1 MGHRRR
7 ARECA
12 LQMLFQADLTGSTAA
27 DIVREFWKGH
37 RADELARQF
46 AERLVCGVLAR
57 VEALDAVVRDSAQNW
72 RIERMAVVDR
82 NVLRI
87 GVYELLC
94 EPDTPPVVVIDE
106 AIEVAKKFGSQE
118 SGSFING
125 ILDDVR
131 RRREAGQLATPPTS
145 TASPH

>member
-12 LQMLFQADLTGSTAA
+12 LQMLFQVDLTGGTSE
-27 DIVREFWKGH
+27 DVFLQFWKDQEAGEQI
-37 RADELARQF
+37 RSF
-46 AERLVCGVLAR
+46 AERLVLGV
-57 VEALDAVVRDSAQNW
+57 VGNYQDLDAALAGSVENW

-82 NVLRI
+82 NVLRM
-87 GVYELLC
+87 GVYEILY
-94 EPDTPPVVVIDE
+94 EPETPPVVIIDE
-106 AIEVAKKFGSQE
+106 AIEVAKKFGSEE

-131 RRREAGQLATPPTS
+131 RRFEAGELQ
-145 TASPH
+145 ASKKP